1 MLRSS
6 LAAAIA
12 LITFSALIAL
22 AGGFAAAPPVA
33 AQSESESVEVRIA
46 ARKAADG
53 RVEMCIQINAD
64 QQRRCPGARHF
75 PYLEMAV
82 DEWRASS
89 VVRVGRAVLG
99 VRARRAAGGWVE
111 LALTATVDGQT
122 RIYRPERRFFNWQ
135 NTAVDR
141 WLRSSSVSVRTDGC
155 ALPTGLAADAPRL
168 QRGRPAPDFAL
179 QRFEDECAVSLSD
192 LRGRTVLLAFW
203 SSWDPAGQTLLRRLD
218 SLRRAQGGAR
228 GDLAVL
234 AINVYDAAGAAARA
248 FVEAG
253 VGFQSVL
260 DAGAEVA
267 RHYRIDGL
275 PELLLIDAD
284 GVFRER
290 ITGAADLA
298 AIQAALDA
306 TTAAADSAA
315 GRHTGGPL
323 P

>member
-6 LAAAIA
+6 LTAAIA

-53 RVEMCIQINAD
+53 RVEMCIQINAE

-75 PYLEMAV
+75 PYPEMAV
-82 DEWRASS
+82 NEWRVSS

-122 RIYRPERRFFNWQ
+122 RIYRPERRFFNWE

-203 SSWDPAGQTLLRRLD
+203 SSWDSAGRALLRRLD
-218 SLRRAQGGAR
+218 QLWRARGGDN

-234 AINVYDAAGAAARA
+234 AINVYDQRGAAQRA
-248 FVEAG
+248 FVQTG
-253 VGFQSVL
+253 VGFPAAL
-260 DAGAEVA
+260 DPQAEVA

-275 PELLLIDAD
+275 PELLLIDPD

-290 ITGAADLA
+290 ITGAAGASAINA
-298 AIQAALDA
+298 AISTANNA
-306 TTAAADSAA
+306 TSA
-315 GRHTGGPL
+315 RGGGASP
-323 P
+323 